1 MPNHLI
7 ALEYW
12 VWALKKALS
21 DESRAFGLAL
31 FPWKGRVPRQTGL
44 RKTLKEIK
52 RSVRKCPGATGVR
65 EREERKAK
73 KKRQDRRKDMHK
85 QRLV

>member
-65 EREERKAK
+65 ERE
-73 KKRQDRRKDMHK
+73 KRRRNDKTAGRICINKDLYK
-85 QRLV
+85 T

>member
-31 FPWKGRVPRQTGL
+31 FPGKGRVPRQTGL

>member
-1 MPNHLI
+1 MLNHLI

-52 RSVRKCPGATGVR
+52 RNVRKCPGATGVR